1 MTALFVV
8 ASNSP
13 GDKLQEKNTQVK
25 RTTNTNQNQNQ
36 IGKPKS
42 EFENE
47 ERNYRPPEF
56 EVAVP
61 ASGSVAGAAW
71 KAFKDG
77 FQDIV
82 SDFKDIAKQ
91 LFDFSSNR

>member
-36 IGKPKS
+36 NGKPKS

-56 EVAVP
+56 EVAV
-61 ASGSVAGAAW
+61 SNGSVVGAAW
-71 KAFKDG
+71 EAFKDG